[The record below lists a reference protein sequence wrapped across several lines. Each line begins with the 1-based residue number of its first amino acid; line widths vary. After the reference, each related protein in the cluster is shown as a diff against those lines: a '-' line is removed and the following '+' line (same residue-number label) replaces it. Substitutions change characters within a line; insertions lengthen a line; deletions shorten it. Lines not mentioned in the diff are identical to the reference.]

1 MRCAPV
7 GKNKKNGRIGRW
19 VTVIVLWTFF
29 LAVVLGLVAQV
40 LFSRIPSLAV
50 SYIILLSVVCLGIV
64 FDLVGTAA
72 AAASKAPLNAKAARR
87 IPGARK
93 GVYLVQHAEQVA
105 TFCNDVVG
113 DISGIV
119 SGTLS
124 ALIVV
129 RLAAR
134 WPLNQSELYISILM
148 AALVA
153 AVTVGGKAW
162 GKTLALSKSTEILLS
177 VGKILH
183 RLEKVAGIFA
193 RRTKERE
200 R

>member
-1 MRCAPV
+1 M
-7 GKNKKNGRIGRW
+7 GKTKKNGRAGHW
-19 VTVIVLWTFF
+19 VVVITLWTFL
-29 LAVVLGLVAQV
+29 LAAALDLVAQV
-40 LFSRIPSLAV
+40 LFSRIPSLV
-50 SYIILLSVVCLGIV
+50 ISFLVLLSVICLGIV

-72 AAASKAPLNAKAARR
+72 AAAPKAPLNAKAARR
-87 IPGARK
+87 IPGARR

-105 TFCNDVVG
+105 NFCNDVVG
-113 DISGIV
+113 DISGII

-124 ALIVV
+124 ALIVL

-134 WPLNQSELYISILM
+134 WPLDRAEVYLSILTT
-148 AALVA
+148 ALVA

-162 GKTLALSKSTEILLS
+162 GKSLALSKSTEILLS
-177 VGKILH
+177 VGKILT
-183 RLEKVAGIFA
+183 RLETVTGVLV